1 MKLSYFDPVL
11 IFAVIPVLILIYN
24 FVPRKVRRYIMLIA
38 NFTFFFY
45 ISRYLVVFLMLS
57 ILSIFFYGI
66 KIKQINEEENKT
78 LEGLEK
84 DAKKEVKQRY
94 NKKKKRWL
102 IACLLFNIAFLFF
115 FKYLN
120 FFVINLN
127 SLMKLFN
134 MTKTFKV
141 FRFLAPIGI
150 SYYTLQAISYMVD
163 VSNGLIEPETNLLKL
178 SLFMSFFPQIMEGP
192 IAKYKEISESLY
204 EAEDVSYKNFC
215 FGYQRI
221 FFGFFKKF
229 LIADRLNILVKI
241 IFLNYL
247 EYSGFAV
254 LIGIISYTI
263 LLYMEFSGTM
273 DVVMGIA
280 EIFNVNL
287 PENFRQPFFAK
298 NISEFWQR
306 WHITL
311 GRFLKDY
318 VFYPV
323 SLSKPLKKL
332 TINARKKLGNHF
344 GPLVSGA
351 IALFAVWAL
360 NGLWHGAGWNF
371 IFYGMFHFILILTE
385 NMTEPY
391 AIKLCN
397 FMHINRNS
405 KIFRIFQSVK
415 MTILVL
421 IGEVFFRAPTVKQ
434 GFDMLKAVPRNFH
447 IDKAELLT
455 LGLDKYDYLVI
466 IFALLIIFI
475 ISLLKEFK
483 VNIRESIARKNI
495 ILRWTIYYLLI
506 MSIIIFGAYG
516 IGYLP
521 VAPIYADF

>member
-1 MKLSYFDPVL
+1 MKLSYFNPVL
-11 IFAVIPVLILIYN
+11 IFAVIPAIVLIYN
-24 FVPRKVRRYIMLIA
+24 NVPRKVRRWLMLII
-38 NFTFFFY
+38 NFAFFFY
-45 ISRYLVVFLMLS
+45 ISGPLVVFLMLS
-57 ILSIFFYGI
+57 ILSIYLFGI
-66 KIKQINEEENKT
+66 KIKQINEEEEKVLET
-78 LEGLEK
+78 LEKEE
-84 DAKKEVKQRY
+84 KKEVKKSY
-94 NKKKKRWL
+94 KKEKKKWL
-102 IACLLFNIAFLFF
+102 LACLIFNIAFLFF

-127 SLMKLFN
+127 SLMKVFN
-134 MTKTFKV
+134 ITKEFKA
-141 FRFLAPIGI
+141 FKFIAPIGI
-150 SYYTLQAISYMVD
+150 SYYTLQAISYIAD
-163 VSNGLIEPETNLLKL
+163 VNSGKIEPETNLLKL
-178 SLFMSFFPQIMEGP
+178 SLYMSFFPQIMEGP
-192 IAKYKEISESLY
+192 IAKYPETSDSLY

-254 LIGIISYTI
+254 MIGIISYTI

-273 DVVMGIA
+273 DVVIGTG
-280 EIFNVNL
+280 EIFGVKI

-332 TINARKKLGNHF
+332 TINARKKLGSHF

-351 IALFAVWAL
+351 IALFTVWAL

-371 IFYGMFHFILILTE
+371 IFYGMFHFVLILTE
-385 NMTEPY
+385 NITEPL

-405 KIFRIFQSVK
+405 KIFRIFQSIK

-434 GFDMLKAVPRNFH
+434 GFDMLKATSRNFH
-447 IDKAELLT
+447 INKAELLT

-466 IFALLIIFI
+466 IFALIIIFI
-475 ISLLKEFK
+475 ISLLKELN
-483 VNIRESIARKNI
+483 VNIRESIASKNV

-516 IGYLP
+516 TGYLP

>member
-1 MKLSYFDPVL
+1 MKLSYFNPVL
-11 IFAVIPVLILIYN
+11 IFAAIPVLILIYN
-24 FVPRKVRRYIMLIA
+24 IVPRKVRRYVMLIA
-38 NFTFFFY
+38 NFAFFFY
-45 ISRYLVVFLMLS
+45 ISKYLVIFLILS
-57 ILSIFFYGI
+57 ILSIYFYGLKI
-66 KIKQINEEENKT
+66 NKINDEEEKVLETALKEDKKEIKQKY
-78 LEGLEK
+78 K
-84 DAKKEVKQRY
+84 
-94 NKKKKRWL
+94 NKKKKWL
-102 IACLLFNIAFLFF
+102 LLCLLFNISFLFF

-127 SLMKLFN
+127 SLMHLFKIG
-134 MTKTFKV
+134 TTLKAFK
-141 FRFLAPIGI
+141 FIAPIGI
-150 SYYTLQAISYMVD
+150 SYYTLQAISYVADVD
-163 VSNGLIEPETNLLKL
+163 NGKIKADNNLIRLA
-178 SLFMSFFPQIMEGP
+178 LFMSFFPQIMEGP
-192 IAKYKEISESLY
+192 IAKYPETSDSLY
-204 EAEDVSYKNFC
+204 ASEKVKYKDFC

-221 FFGFFKKF
+221 FFGFFKKY

-254 LIGIISYTI
+254 MIGIISYTI

-273 DVVMGIA
+273 DVVIGTG
-280 EIFNVNL
+280 EIFGVKI

-332 TINARKKLGNHF
+332 TINARKKLGSHY

-351 IALFAVWAL
+351 IALFTVWAL

-371 IFYGMFHFILILTE
+371 IFYGMFHFVLILTE
-385 NMTEPY
+385 NITEPY
-391 AIKLCN
+391 ALKLCN
-397 FMHINRNS
+397 FIHINRNS

-434 GFDMLKAVPRNFH
+434 GFDMLKAVPKNFH
-447 IDKAELLT
+447 IDKAELLS

-466 IFALLIIFI
+466 IIALLIIFI
-475 ISLLKEFK
+475 ISLLKELN
-483 VNIRESIARKNI
+483 VDIREKIASKNI

-516 IGYLP
+516 TGYLP
-521 VAPIYADF
+521 VEPIYADF